1 MTRSSQPWITA
12 RPSTAI
18 QKLAAEG
25 RPLQP
30 FDHRDLAELQF
41 PGECLQALDP
51 LTK

>member
-1 MTRSSQPWITA
+1 
-12 RPSTAI
+12 
-18 QKLAAEG
+18 
-25 RPLQP
+25 LQP